1 MLHICERTTIIQVVL
16 NTGPNGPNGWTSA
29 DLCVEL
35 DLVLFRNRVLVR
47 AGSSS
52 STNNTQR
59 GGAGCPA
66 PFIGS
71 AVSTFS
77 SVINNVRKWE
87 SQIEYSHLLCLEC
100 NMIFP
105 NIHCCLS
112 IGSAV
117 YQTALLVP

>member
-1 MLHICERTTIIQVVL
+1 MLHICERTTIRQVVL

-52 STNNTQR
+52 STNNIQR
-59 GGAGCPA
+59 GGAGCQA

-77 SVINNVRKWE
+77 SVIHNVRKWE

-100 NMIFP
+100 NIIFP

-117 YQTALLVP
+117 YQTAFLVP